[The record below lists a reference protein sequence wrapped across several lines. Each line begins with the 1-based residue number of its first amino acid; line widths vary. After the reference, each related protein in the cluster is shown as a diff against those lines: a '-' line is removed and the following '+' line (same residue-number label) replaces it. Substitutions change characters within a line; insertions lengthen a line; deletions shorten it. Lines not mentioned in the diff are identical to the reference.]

1 MRGGTQTPPPRQAA
15 GPPQCVLGPGGGGE
29 EGWLAFPKPLP
40 TQVRA
45 GSRVKEALLA
55 IGSFP
60 GAFLGAGVSWA
71 KTE

>member
-1 MRGGTQTPPPRQAA
+1 MCPGS
-15 GPPQCVLGPGGGGE
+15 GGGGE